1 MIDDPERVMP
11 KTIEA
16 LDIVEKAR
24 REILFAIKERMRH
37 LTEGSGAPV
46 RLKRVVVRGT
56 PDGEP
61 ESLRYYEIHNT
72 YLDDDGRLC
81 ADMAGRDDRFND
93 GILFGREI
101 ENLDAGD
108 LKYILDALYSDECDL
123 EYDREHAAPLRRAGI
138 HAFIMDTRAGIYR
151 VLRGGA

>member
-1 MIDDPERVMP
+1 MP
-11 KTIEA
+11 KTSEA

-24 REILFAIKERMRH
+24 REILFAIKERIRH

-46 RLKRVVVRGT
+46 RLKRVVVRGA
-56 PDGEP
+56 PDGKP
-61 ESLRYYEIHNT
+61 DSLRYYEIHNT

-101 ENLDAGD
+101 EDLDAGD
-108 LKYILDALYSDECDL
+108 LKYILDALYGDEWGL
-123 EYDREHAAPLRRAGI
+123 EYDRKSAAPLRRPGI
-138 HAFIMDTRAGIYR
+138 HAFIMDTRANISR
-151 VLRGGA
+151 ALRRGA

>member
-1 MIDDPERVMP
+1 MTNTR
-11 KTIEA
+11 EA

-24 REILFAIKERMRH
+24 REILFAIKERIRH
-37 LTEGSGAPV
+37 VTEGSGAPV
-46 RLKRVVVRGT
+46 RLTRVVVRGT

-61 ESLRYYEIHNT
+61 DSLRYYEIHNT

-101 ENLDAGD
+101 EDLDAGD
-108 LKYILDALYSDECDL
+108 LKYILDALYSGECGL
-123 EYDREHAAPLRRAGI
+123 EFDREYAAPIRRAGI
-138 HAFIMDTRAGIYR
+138 HALIMDTRAGISR
-151 VLRGGA
+151 ILRRGA